1 MIEFLRGR
9 DLGVLGIRTSEG
21 LNISAFLDHL
31 KHCPQCRRAEGM
43 LVDALN
49 QAIVG
54 EREV

>member
-1 MIEFLRGR
+1 
-9 DLGVLGIRTSEG
+9 LGVLGIRTSEG

-31 KHCPQCRRAEGM
+31 KHSPQCCRAEGM